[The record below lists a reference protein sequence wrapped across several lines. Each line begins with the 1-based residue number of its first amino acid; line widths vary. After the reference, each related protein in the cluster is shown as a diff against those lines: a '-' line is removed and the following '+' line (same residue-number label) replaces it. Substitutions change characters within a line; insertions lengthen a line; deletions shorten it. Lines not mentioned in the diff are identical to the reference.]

1 MQMDSW
7 LNKKYGIKPFFKK
20 LSHARKAFIFMLLNT
35 LPELLKSAEQHI
47 VIWISYKHLWKTF
60 YTIMVLFSTSIPYNS
75 SNAPLMLSERNT
87 KTVVLPKFQT
97 SRKFFWAL
105 NHLLFYLC
113 LLAKTDRLKV
123 KTVGFYP
130 SISLLWQREE

>member
-1 MQMDSW
+1 MDSW
-7 LNKKYGIKPFFKK
+7 LNKRYGIKPFFKNDLMLEK
-20 LSHARKAFIFMLLNT
+20 HSFLCFLTLCLNCWKVLNSTLSFG
-35 LPELLKSAEQHI
+35 S
-47 VIWISYKHLWKTF
+47 VINIYGKTF

>member
-1 MQMDSW
+1 
-7 LNKKYGIKPFFKK
+7 
-20 LSHARKAFIFMLLNT
+20 MLLNT

-97 SRKFFWAL
+97 SRKFF
-105 NHLLFYLC
+105 
-113 LLAKTDRLKV
+113 
-123 KTVGFYP
+123 
-130 SISLLWQREE
+130 